1 MDAVKHHKAK
11 KLQLIRKEDLDVD
24 VMAEVELARLQRQ
37 YRIMEGDRE
46 AYMEETNVK
55 LARQQKVSISTQ
67 RERDKRKQFARL
79 TQQNKILSILSPIF
93 LR

>member
-1 MDAVKHHKAK
+1 MDAVKHQKPK

-55 LARQQKVSISTQ
+55 LARQQKVSISTL
-67 RERDKRKQFARL
+67 RERERERK
-79 TQQNKILSILSPIF
+79 KKVC
-93 LR
+93 